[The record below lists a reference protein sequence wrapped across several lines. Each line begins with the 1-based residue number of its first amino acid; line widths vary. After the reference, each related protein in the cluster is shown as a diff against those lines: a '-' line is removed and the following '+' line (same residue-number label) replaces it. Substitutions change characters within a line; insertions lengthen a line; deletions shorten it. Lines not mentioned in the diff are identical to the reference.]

1 MKTVYRIFIPIIV
14 VLLIVS
20 GCSSEGRNG
29 NGTKNDSGNGQ
40 KLEGSN
46 DSDVEKKKE
55 VVITVAGFDDFW
67 KGEDSPGMVIT
78 NQFNEKYKG
87 EIKVE
92 VRYMPPSE
100 YNTAIQAAI
109 ASNDLPDIF
118 LTPQGMDIRQI
129 VTNGWAAPLDDVV
142 SDEWKLQF
150 MAGSFQEGINMFD
163 SKIYTWPLRG
173 LNHRSILYYNKKV
186 MRDAGLDPE
195 QPPKT
200 WDELREMAKII
211 TEKGDGKTFGLVFAG
226 GRPIELDQMILGLTA
241 SQVPTHGN
249 LPGFDLTTGS
259 YLYDSPA
266 WMGAIELLR
275 NMKKDGSIIPA
286 SYSMNPAETNVF
298 FGENLAGFLI
308 DPRHRMWQIKRDA
321 PDAEFGLAPVPQQD
335 GEMPYYGQNIA
346 NVAGYVLSAT
356 SKNKEEAGKYIEE
369 AFGSKE
375 FFKSTIQSGASLS
388 PIDELNAD
396 KSLYPYPEYTV
407 FYDIHVNTMREAPNY
422 VNVNPDTALVIGE
435 LGHIRQP
442 KIKPSFGELLMN
454 LLVDDKMDVAAA
466 MKDYN
471 SKMNA
476 GMKAAIEKVNASGKK
491 VSLDDFIFPNWDPSK
506 DYTES
511 DYEALNK

>member
-1 MKTVYRIFIPIIV
+1 MKTFFRWLVPV
-14 VLLIVS
+14 MAVLLIIS
-20 GCSSEGRNG
+20 GCGSNGGSGNG
-29 NGTKNDSGNGQ
+29 NGTKPEQSSKPSATDT
-40 KLEGSN
+40 
-46 DSDVEKKKE
+46 KKE
-55 VVITVAGFDDFW
+55 AVITVAGFDDFW
-67 KGEDSPGMVIT
+67 KGEDSPGMIIT
-78 NQFNEKYKG
+78 KQFNEKYKG

-92 VRYMPPSE
+92 VRYMPTSE
-100 YNTAIQAAI
+100 YNTAIQASI

-118 LTPQGMDIRQI
+118 LTPQGMDVRQV
-129 VTNGWAAPLDDVV
+129 VTNGWAAPLDDFV
-142 SDEWKLQF
+142 SEEWKAQF
-150 MAGSFQEGINMFD
+150 MEGSFQEGTNMID
-163 SKIYTWPLRG
+163 GKIYTWPLRG
-173 LNHRSILYYNKKV
+173 LNHRSILHYNKKV

-195 QPPKT
+195 KPPKT

-211 TEKGDGKTFGLVFAG
+211 TEKGGGKTFGLVFAG
-226 GRPIELDQMILGLTA
+226 GQPLELDQMILGMTA

-259 YLYDSPA
+259 YVYDSPA
-266 WMGAIELLR
+266 WIGAIELLQQ
-275 NMKKDGSIIPA
+275 MKKDGSIMPA
-286 SYSMNPAETNVF
+286 SYSMKPAETNVF

-335 GEMPYYGQNIA
+335 GELPYYGQNVA

-356 SKNKEEAGKYIEE
+356 SKNKEAAGKYIEE

-396 KSLYPYPEYTV
+396 ESLYPYPEYKV
-407 FYDIHVNTMREAPNY
+407 FYDIHVDTMREAPNY
-422 VNVNPDTALVIGE
+422 VNLNPDTALVIGE

-442 KIKPSFGELLMN
+442 KIKPTFGELLMN
-454 LLVDDKMDVAAA
+454 LLVDDKMDAAAA

-471 SKMNA
+471 AKMNA

-511 DYEALNK
+511 DYEALKK